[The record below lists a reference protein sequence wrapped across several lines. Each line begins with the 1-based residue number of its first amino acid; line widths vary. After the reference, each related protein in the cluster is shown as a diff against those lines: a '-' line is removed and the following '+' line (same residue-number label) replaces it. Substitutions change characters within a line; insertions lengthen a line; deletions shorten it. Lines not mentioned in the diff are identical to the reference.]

1 MSVGAFFKKT
11 LPNLALAVASGVP
24 GPIGAVAQIVNSV
37 IPPAPGA
44 KPIASTSAA
53 IEAAVMG
60 ATPEQ
65 LASLKQAD
73 QDFAIKWQQ
82 LGIQSEQDWLS
93 FVQADNA
100 NARNMQVQTR
110 SKMPA
115 WLALAAVSML
125 LFCIGIIAFYEIK
138 PTGRDAFMMVLG
150 AVVALNKDLYGYVF
164 GSSANADKATELLSQ
179 APPVEK

>member
-1 MSVGAFFKKT
+1 MSVGMFFKKT

-37 IPPAPGA
+37 IPTAPGA
-44 KPIASTSAA
+44 KPIPADAEAIGAA
-53 IEAAVMG
+53 IAG

-65 LASLKQAD
+65 LAALKQAD
-73 QDFAIKWQQ
+73 QDFAVKWQQ
-82 LGIQSEQDWLS
+82 LGVQSEQDWLS

-100 NARNMQVQTR
+100 SARNLQVQVR

-115 WLALAAVSML
+115 WLAFAAVSML
-125 LFCIGIIAFYEIK
+125 LLCIGIIAFYEIK

-179 APPVEK
+179 APPIQK